1 MSNDLTGEPPP
12 VLTVAQAQAA
22 ARVLK
27 ALADPVRL
35 RLVSLILAQGQARV
49 GDLGA
54 AFDLAQPTI
63 THHLNVLFDAGLLV
77 RTREGTGVLYRANP
91 STLAEAAASIT
102 PASAAPPP
110 AHWALPSE
118 GKALPGLTSD
128 AAQRTLARGIED
140 LAFRYAGSFN
150 TETID
155 RYVHESYQTLYR
167 TARIKTYLP
176 ILALRFAAERLTA
189 LAQATNRIA
198 KPVPEVL
205 FVCTQNSGRSQIAAA
220 LLARLGGSQVHVRS
234 AGSLPAGEVNPT
246 VAKVMT
252 ERGFDLAGEF
262 PKPITDDFIRA
273 ADVVIT
279 MGCGDACPIYPGR
292 RYLDWDL
299 PDPADQTPDV
309 VAGIADRI
317 ETKVRQL
324 LTELGIEP
332 AKDPS

>member
-1 MSNDLTGEPPP
+1 MGAGSRSS
-12 VLTVAQAQAA
+12 VLTVTQAAAA

-35 RLVSLILAQGQARV
+35 RLISLILAEGQARV

-54 AFDLAQPTI
+54 EFELSQPTI
-63 THHLNVLFDAGLLV
+63 THHLNVLFDAGLLI

-91 STLAEAAASIT
+91 STLAEAAALIT
-102 PASAAPPP
+102 PSDATPTSANPISPAPHPE
-110 AHWALPSE
+110 A
-118 GKALPGLTSD
+118 KALPGLAWD
-128 AAQRTLARGIED
+128 AADRTLARGVED
-140 LAFRYAGSFN
+140 LAFRYAGSFS

-167 TARIKTYLP
+167 TARIKTHLP
-176 ILALRFAAERLTA
+176 VLALRFAAERLAA
-189 LAQATNRIA
+189 LAQSTGKTA

-205 FVCTQNSGRSQIAAA
+205 FVCTQNSGRSQMAAA
-220 LLARLGGSQVHVRS
+220 LLDRLGGVKVHVRS

-246 VAKVMT
+246 VVEVMT
-252 ERGFDLAGEF
+252 QRGFDLAAAF

-273 ADVVIT
+273 ADVVVT

-299 PDPADQTPDV
+299 PDPAEQPPEI